1 MFGAVLRPGYAPR
14 MSEKVTRSG
23 LLGKVP
29 APNRY
34 GAALVLVVLA
44 IVTSALADQGA
55 WAKVLALVFQGG
67 ALLFIFEAAE
77 ANPRIVL
84 VARWTVLGGVVLGS
98 FAAVLG
104 GDRIASLALAI
115 VGTLMAVVA
124 PVVVIRRLRNETSI
138 TIHVAMGVLLV
149 YLLIGMFFVFVYE
162 IVDLAMST
170 QFFVQTAD
178 PKSVDF
184 TYFSYVTLATLGYG
198 DFTAAS
204 DLGKMLSVAEALIG
218 QLYLVSVVAL
228 VIGGLGGGRQTLRR
242 PARAEKGEDVTPP
255 PAA

>member
-1 MFGAVLRPGYAPR
+1 
-14 MSEKVTRSG
+14 MSEKVTRPG
-23 LLGKVP
+23 LLGRLP

-34 GAALVLVVLA
+34 GLALALVVLA

-67 ALLFIFEAAE
+67 ALLFIFAAAE
-77 ANPRIVL
+77 VKPRLVL

-98 FAAVLG
+98 FFAVFG
-104 GDRIASLALAI
+104 SDTVATLALAI

-124 PVVVIRRLRNETSI
+124 PFAVIRRLRRETSI
-138 TIHVAMGVLLV
+138 TIHVAMGVLLI

-162 IVDLAMST
+162 LIDRVMAT
-170 QFFVQTAD
+170 QFFVQTQH
-178 PKSVDF
+178 PQSVDF

-218 QLYLVSVVAL
+218 QLYLVSIVAL
-228 VIGGLGGGRQTLRR
+228 VIGGLGGVRKMPRTSD
-242 PARAEKGEDVTPP
+242 AEQDGDVTPP
-255 PAA
+255 AG